1 MYRHYKDFSNTK
13 GTYTLTYMSDE
24 DYEKQSCGT
33 VTNSEDYNLKEDN
46 TEQGGLY
53 DVKIFGAVGKCKCGK
68 TRTVSNQPCTSC
80 KVKVLDEMTYKK
92 QFAIYKLTYP
102 YSSSFKLKILINHL
116 HEVGI
121 NIVGKPATVASTE
134 NEDLIKKIWSLEFIE
149 GKRYPNHKNN
159 RRETEDSVTFIM
171 DNGTP
176 FLMKYIDKNS
186 ITQNIGLNGLMKM
199 ADHSFKNTPLSFIKH
214 YINQILY
221 ISSPALRPARAFVQD
236 GKKIISLPQQSQ
248 FYKIIIET
256 DKLIKKETGN
266 IASIMCLM
274 NILIDRILMNSKLLA
289 SSKQSL
295 LRNSLNVRLDLTLR
309 GNISPDNG
317 LKLNEI
323 GIPKSALYLTLQ
335 HQIIEKLKQ
344 HKDPKIALN
353 AEYLYN
359 KNDPLAWEIMRD
371 IIEPSAVLFQR
382 SPVLHKLGVMALKIQ
397 PIESDIPVI
406 KMNPVLAT
414 PFNADYDG
422 DQMLCI
428 IETDPKNARRLLAK
442 ASPEKIWFYDKNQKP
457 IWCPDHEQLVGLI
470 YASMANPSGRTK
482 KYMNKQQVYIDVENK
497 KLQIDELIT
506 IGNKQTSYGRL
517 KLKDILGTDL
527 DLILEGSEKMKIIN
541 KDNIGQIISGLQR
554 NPRRLEIINELIQL
568 SNEFATTIGIDTP
581 PRKNLTKDLDD
592 AIKHIKDDPE
602 YTEEQKYDK
611 INKVIEDGL
620 KKSIADLPNTNFK
633 TVFESSGRVKMQQLK
648 GLYAK
653 NVYQNLEGQTMV
665 GDSTIIGGLSEKDLY
680 LAAQN
685 ARAVFKVK
693 KDSVPIAG
701 YNTRQL
707 EGKLNK
713 FEFSREKP
721 KGNYTIKIPK
731 GLPEFFGREI
741 VKSDNEFHYYRSL
754 CSRPLDYKIHY
765 NEFRQERFLP
775 TIEDMAGSEV
785 DIDARLAQSW
795 GQTIMESVSQSF
807 LGLKYG
813 AQEQS
818 LENEYAQALF
828 DGEIVSNDGNWLTVT
843 DGKNNWRYL
852 LTEKSTVPPQFKP
865 GVAFQKGDKIILSNN
880 MRRIQDITGPIA
892 AFLGFQVAGEK
903 IVENMA
909 VSYAVKD
916 GRIQY
921 TNKFFHCG
929 EMRQSIK
936 QNLIYKYPEGW
947 NVKYGD
953 RISSGVLDLKK
964 LMAFAGKNEVEA
976 KTNAFYLFYK
986 EFLLLTG
993 NSRIEPELIE
1003 PIFTII
1009 ASAKGVSLKS
1019 FAKERTDIIDSMYA
1033 ESPRQAFAT
1042 STLNHKFKQNK
1053 VVQEHEA
1060 TPLTDLM
1067 LRLYS

>member
-13 GTYTLTYMSDE
+13 GSYTLTYMSDE
-24 DYEKQSCGT
+24 DYRSQSCGE
-33 VTNSEDYNLKEDN
+33 VKNSEDYNLKEDN

-68 TRTVSNQPCTSC
+68 TRTVNHTCPNC
-80 KVKVLDEMTYKK
+80 KVRVLDETTYKK
-92 QFAIYKLTYP
+92 QFAIYELTYP

-116 HEVGI
+116 LDVGI
-121 NIVGKPATVASTE
+121 DIMGKRATVASTE
-134 NEDLIKKIWSLEFIE
+134 NEKLIQMIWSLEFVA
-149 GKRYPNHKNN
+149 GRKYPNHKDNI
-159 RRETEDSVTFIM
+159 RETEDSITFIM
-171 DNGTP
+171 DDGTP
-176 FLMKYIDKNS
+176 FMMKYIDKTS
-186 ITQNIGLNGLMKM
+186 TTQFIGLNGLLQM
-199 ADHSFKNTPLSFIKH
+199 ARYNFNGKPLSFIKH
-214 YINQILY
+214 YINSILY

-236 GKKIISLPQQSQ
+236 GKKVISLPQQSQ

-256 DKLIKKETGN
+256 DKLIKHETGN
-266 IASIMCLM
+266 MASVMCLM
-274 NILIDRILMNSKLLA
+274 NVIIDRILMNSKLLA

-317 LKLNEI
+317 LKLNEV

-335 HQIIEKLKQ
+335 HQIIEQLKQ

-382 SPVLHKLGVMALKIQ
+382 SPVLHKLGVLALKIQ

-442 ASPEKIWFYDKNQKP
+442 MSPENVWRYDKNQKP

-470 YASMANPSGRTK
+470 YASMVNPSGRTK
-482 KYMNKQQVYIDVENK
+482 KYMNKQQVYNDVENK
-497 KLQIDELIT
+497 KLKIDELIT

-541 KDNIGQIISGLQR
+541 KDNIGQIIAGLQR
-554 NPRRLEIINELIQL
+554 NPRRLEIINELIEL
-568 SNEFATTIGIDTP
+568 SNQFATTIGIDTP
-581 PRKNLTKDLDD
+581 PRKDLTKNLDD
-592 AIKHIKDDPE
+592 SIKHIQDDPE
-602 YTEEQKYDK
+602 LTEEQKYDQ

-633 TVFESSGRVKMQQLK
+633 TIFESSGRVKMQQLK

-653 NVYQNLEGQTMV
+653 NVYQNLEGKTLV
-665 GDSTIIGGLSEKDLY
+665 GDSTIIGGLNEKDLY

-685 ARAVFKVK
+685 ARAIFKVK

-713 FEFSREKP
+713 FAFSREKA

-731 GLPEFFGREI
+731 GLPEFLGREI
-741 VKSDNEFHYYRSL
+741 VRSDNDFHYYRSL
-754 CSRPLDYKIHY
+754 CSRPLDNTIHF
-765 NEFRQERFLP
+765 NEFRQEIFLP
-775 TIEDMAGSEV
+775 TIEDMAGNEY

-818 LENEYAQALF
+818 LENEYVQALF
-828 DGEIVSNDGNWLTVT
+828 DGEVVSNDGNWLTVS
-843 DGKNNWRYL
+843 DGKNNWKYV
-852 LTEKSTVPPQFKP
+852 LTEKSTVPPQLKP
-865 GVAFQKGDKIILSNN
+865 GATFKKGDKIILSNN

-903 IVENMA
+903 IAENMA
-909 VSYAVKD
+909 VSYAVQD

-921 TNKFFHCG
+921 SNKFFNCG
-929 EMRQSIK
+929 DMRQGINQK
-936 QNLIYKYPEGW
+936 LIYKYPEGW

-953 RISSGVLDLKK
+953 RISSGVLNLKK
-964 LMAFAGKNEVEA
+964 LMTFAGKNEVEA
-976 KTNAFYLFYK
+976 KQNAFYLFYK

-1003 PIFTII
+1003 PIFAILVD
-1009 ASAKGVSLKS
+1009 SKGVSLKS
-1019 FAKERTDIIDSMYA
+1019 FAKERTDILDSMYA
-1033 ESPRQAFAT
+1033 ESPKQAFAT
-1042 STLNHKFKQNK
+1042 STLNHKFKPNK

>member
-1 MYRHYKDFSNTK
+1 MYRHYKDFSQK
-13 GTYTLTYMSDE
+13 DTYTLTYMSDE
-24 DYEKQSCGT
+24 DYEAQSCGII
-33 VTNSEDYNLKEDN
+33 TNSEDYNLKEDN

-68 TRTVSNQPCTSC
+68 TRTVNHKCTSC
-80 KVKVLDEMTYKK
+80 KVRVMDELTYKK

-116 HEVGI
+116 FDVGI
-121 NIVGKPATVASTE
+121 DIIGKKSTVASTE
-134 NEDLIKKIWSLEFIE
+134 NEKLIKMIWSLEFIE
-149 GKRYPNHKNN
+149 GKKYPNHKEN
-159 RRETEDSVTFIM
+159 RRETEDSVTFVM
-171 DNGTP
+171 DDGTP

-186 ITQNIGLNGLMKM
+186 VATDIGLNGLMRM
-199 ADHSFKNTPLSFIKH
+199 AGYNFNGKPLSFIRH

-274 NILIDRILMNSKLLA
+274 NILIDRVLMNSKLLA

-323 GIPKSALYLTLQ
+323 GIPKSAIYLTLQ
-335 HQIIEKLKQ
+335 HQIIEQLKQ

-359 KNDPLAWEIMRD
+359 KNDPLAWEIMNN
-371 IIEPSAVLFQR
+371 IIEQAAVLFQR
-382 SPVLHKLGVMALKIQ
+382 SPVLHKLGVMALKIKT
-397 PIESDIPVI
+397 IESDIPVI

-442 ASPEKIWFYDKNQKP
+442 ASPEKIWRYDKNQKP

-482 KYMNKQQVYIDVENK
+482 KYMNKQQVYVDVENK
-497 KLQIDELIT
+497 KLEIDELIT
-506 IGNKQTSYGRL
+506 IGNTQTSYGRL
-517 KLKDILGTDL
+517 KLKDILGTEL
-527 DLILEGSEKMKIIN
+527 DLILEGPGKMKIIN
-541 KDNIGQIISGLQR
+541 KDNVGHIIAGLER

-568 SNEFATTIGIDTP
+568 SNQFATTIGIDTP
-581 PRKNLTKDLDD
+581 PRKDLTKDLDD
-592 AIKHIKDDPE
+592 AIKHIQDDPE

-620 KKSIADLPNTNFK
+620 KNGIANLPNTNFK
-633 TVFESSGRVKMQQLK
+633 TIFESSGRVKMQQLK

-653 NVYQNLEGQTMV
+653 NVYQNLEGKTLV

-685 ARAVFKVK
+685 ARAIFKVK

-707 EGKLNK
+707 SGKLNK
-713 FEFSREKP
+713 FQAIRGKAP
-721 KGNYTIKIPK
+721 GNYAIKIPK
-731 GLPEFFGREI
+731 GLPEFLGREI
-741 VKSDNEFHYYRSL
+741 VRSDNNFHYYRSL
-754 CSRPLDYKIHY
+754 CSRKLDFKIY
-765 NEFRQERFLP
+765 FNEFRQEIFLP
-775 TIEDMAGSEV
+775 TIEDMAGSEY

-818 LENEYAQALF
+818 LENEYVQALF
-828 DGEIVSNDGNWLTVT
+828 DGEIVSNDGNWLTVS

-852 LTEKSTVPPQFKP
+852 LTEKSAVPPQLKIGTTFT
-865 GVAFQKGDKIILSNN
+865 KGDKIILSNN

-892 AFLGFQVAGEK
+892 AFLGLQVAGEK
-903 IVENMA
+903 IAENMA
-909 VSYAVKD
+909 VSYAVQD

-921 TNKFFHCG
+921 TNKFFNCG
-929 EMRQSIK
+929 NMRQMIK

-947 NVKYGD
+947 NVQYGD
-953 RISSGVLDLKK
+953 RISSGVLNLKK
-964 LMAFAGKNEVEA
+964 LMEMLGNNTVEA
-976 KTNAFYLFYK
+976 KENAFYLFYK

-1003 PIFTII
+1003 PIFTILVN
-1009 ASAKGVSLKS
+1009 AGGVSLKS
-1019 FAKERTDIIDSMYA
+1019 FAKERTDILDSMYA
-1033 ESPRQAFAT
+1033 ESPKQAFAT
-1042 STLNHKFKQNK
+1042 STLNHEFKPNK
-1053 VVQEHEA
+1053 VVQEHEV